1 MLYLEIDFYLF
12 IYLFFSQ
19 SQTIREFDERFTTPT
34 FGYRNYEEYY
44 SAASLHTKPLHTIK
58 VPVLCLNAADDP
70 FSPLHGKCF
79 LMKSNNPLIKHS
91 FSNWYFLSSP
101 KFCYATFVAKCKK
114 GNQRKNEFV
123 TYLPWWIFM
132 GKIVHWVFGDTFH
145 LWPLPRHKTSGT
157 LFTHTDLWPGK

>member
-1 MLYLEIDFYLF
+1 MEIDFYLF
-12 IYLFFSQ
+12 FFFSQ

-101 KFCYATFVAKCKK
+101 KFSYATFVAKCKK
-114 GNQRKNEFV
+114 GNQQKNEFV
-123 TYLPWWIFM
+123 TYLP
-132 GKIVHWVFGDTFH
+132 
-145 LWPLPRHKTSGT
+145 
-157 LFTHTDLWPGK
+157 

>member
-1 MLYLEIDFYLF
+1 MMLYLEIDFYLF
-12 IYLFFSQ
+12 IFFFFSQ

-79 LMKSNNPLIKHS
+79 
-91 FSNWYFLSSP
+91 F
-101 KFCYATFVAKCKK
+101 
-114 GNQRKNEFV
+114 NE
-123 TYLPWWIFM
+123 IQ
-132 GKIVHWVFGDTFH
+132 
-145 LWPLPRHKTSGT
+145 
-157 LFTHTDLWPGK
+157 

>member
-1 MLYLEIDFYLF
+1 MLNNIIDDVVFGTRFSFLF
-12 IYLFFSQ
+12 VFFSQ

-79 LMKSNNPLIKHS
+79 
-91 FSNWYFLSSP
+91 F
-101 KFCYATFVAKCKK
+101 
-114 GNQRKNEFV
+114 NE
-123 TYLPWWIFM
+123 IQ
-132 GKIVHWVFGDTFH
+132 
-145 LWPLPRHKTSGT
+145 
-157 LFTHTDLWPGK
+157 